1 MKCSLFNSLSG
12 LEYDAEDEGEEK
24 PKFENLRNLSDL
36 DLFYNIFNIF
46 LGNLYDLYGRVPIIL
61 NF

>member
-24 PKFENLRNLSDL
+24 LKFQKLRN
-36 DLFYNIFNIF
+36 
-46 LGNLYDLYGRVPIIL
+46 
-61 NF
+61 